1 MSNSKLY
8 LGSIDLNK
16 IDKSQV
22 DVLNKDGEPFK
33 NGAKYLSIAVWV
45 NEEADQYGNH
55 VSISYGGKDNK
66 TYIGNCKEYQAK
78 QGEAEREKQPHKEE
92 NDLPF

>member
-55 VSISYGGKDNK
+55 V
-66 TYIGNCKEYQAK
+66 
-78 QGEAEREKQPHKEE
+78 
-92 NDLPF
+92 